1 MEKDVSKSHTTQK
14 TERVKA
20 PSVFFEESNKEKINL
35 HHDVFYVFLLLVL
48 QNVFCVF

>member
-1 MEKDVSKSHTTQK
+1 MVKAVSKSHK
-14 TERVKA
+14 TE
-20 PSVFFEESNKEKINL
+20 SVFYSFGFFEESNKEKINL